1 MLDAATGRPALITDA
16 RTAAYARLHETHT
29 GVVVLCG
36 DRAYKVKK
44 PVVTDFLDFGTV
56 ELRERACRREIELN
70 RRLAPDVYLG
80 LAHLS
85 DLPGA
90 PAEPVLV
97 MRRMPEESRLSA
109 VLADRDGPAVD
120 LAALA
125 TTVAHFHATARR
137 DAGIDAAG
145 TAERLRQR
153 WQSLLE
159 PLQRDAPRYLDPRT
173 LEFVQRAALRY
184 LAGRVRLLDERI
196 AGGRVVDGHGDPLS
210 EDIFMLPDGFRILD
224 CLDFDDELRY
234 VDGLDD
240 AAFLAMDLEFR
251 GFRYRAAE
259 FLDEYTRAADD
270 PAPASLRHHY
280 IAYRAMIRAKTDC
293 LRVTQGDAHAAAGAR
308 RHVDLAISHLRRGAV
323 RLVLA
328 GGLPGTGKSTLAA
341 RLADTTGA
349 ALLAADDVRAELR
362 ASGMI
367 TGGSGVFGAGAYEP
381 AAKDRVY
388 TELLERAGLLLER
401 GVPVVLDATW
411 SHRAHRARAAA
422 LAEQT
427 TSEPVLLHCTC
438 PADVAEARI
447 AARRAGNSDATPA
460 IAGALAASADPWP
473 EAVPLDTTRPRQQ
486 VLAEAL
492 REYHARP

>member
-1 MLDAATGRPALITDA
+1 MLDATAAPPALLT
-16 RTAAYARLHETHT
+16 TAFARLHETHT

-56 ELRERACRREIELN
+56 ALRERACAREIELN

-80 LAHLS
+80 QAHLS
-85 DLPGA
+85 DPSGG
-90 PAEPVLV
+90 PAEPVVV
-97 MRRMPEESRLSA
+97 MRRMPEELRLSA
-109 VLADRDGPAVD
+109 VLADPDGPVVD

-125 TTVAHFHATARR
+125 ATVARFHATAHR
-137 DAGIDAAG
+137 DADVDAAG

-159 PLQRDAPRYLDPRT
+159 PLQRDAPRYLDPGA
-173 LEFVQRAALRY
+173 LEFVQRTALRY
-184 LAGRVRLLDERI
+184 LAGRARLLDERI
-196 AGGRVVDGHGDPLS
+196 AGGRVVDGHGDLLS
-210 EDIFMLPDGFRILD
+210 EDIFVLPDGFRILD

-240 AAFLAMDLEFR
+240 AAFLAMDLEFH
-251 GFRYRAAE
+251 GFPYRAAE
-259 FLDEYTRAADD
+259 FLDEYARAADD

-280 IAYRAMIRAKTDC
+280 IAYRAMVRAKTDC
-293 LRVTQGDAHAAAGAR
+293 LRVTQGDAHAAGRAR
-308 RHVDLAISHLRRGAV
+308 LHIDLAVSHLRRGAV

-328 GGLPGTGKSTLAA
+328 GGLPGTGKSTLAVH
-341 RLADTTGA
+341 LAETTGA

-362 ASGMI
+362 AGGVI
-367 TGGSGVFGAGAYEP
+367 TGGSAVFGAGAYGP

-411 SHRAHRARAAA
+411 SDRAQRARAAA
-422 LAEQT
+422 LAARTGSEQ
-427 TSEPVLLHCTC
+427 VLLRCTC
-438 PADVAEARI
+438 PADVAAARI
-447 AARRAGNSDATPA
+447 ATRRGGNSDATPA
-460 IAGALAASADPWP
+460 IADALAASADPWP

-492 REYHARP
+492 REYRARP